1 MDDENLGLILATAGL
16 YEIEELIAEIQDED
30 PLFGEFNFE
39 KELVPKEEKNEV
51 DHAPEV
57 SAIPGVKLVVTLEVS
72 SKKGLLAIPKW
83 KLSEQE
89 EVSVYGSKSEGSL
102 QDADRPALMR
112 FVAEANEKGF
122 SFNKENGTFLLSDW
136 NQIALLTQESLPK
149 WEQSFSLKFEG
160 DAQLLKHGQR
170 TLNWEIE
177 ARSESE
183 GSMTLRERFQLGS
196 HKLGRASS
204 RRISKAKLGATFI
217 RGHGCQTGSKT
228 S

>member
-1 MDDENLGLILATAGL
+1 MDIQPEQAIITQKVNREETYSVVEWNENKPEIRTSLDDENLGLILATAGL

-149 WEQSFSLKFEG
+149 WEPVSYT
-160 DAQLLKHGQR
+160 H
-170 TLNWEIE
+170 
-177 ARSESE
+177 
-183 GSMTLRERFQLGS
+183 LRAHE
-196 HKLGRASS
+196 
-204 RRISKAKLGATFI
+204 T
-217 RGHGCQTGSKT
+217 
-228 S
+228 